1 MGRRNII
8 TSTVFVVGFF
18 VVLVVIGSLRTSTPS
33 SATVEADRK
42 PTTTTTTEPPPE
54 GVTVVRISNGVFRP
68 ANLRIDLDVIQT
80 VKWVNEDD
88 REYNLVSSNKE
99 FDVMLAPGEEF
110 EFDYSTV
117 EPGINRYNALIG
129 FQRIPGS
136 VDSRPAQ

>member
-1 MGRRNII
+1 LGRRNVI
-8 TSTVFVVGFF
+8 TSA
-18 VVLVVIGSLRTSTPS
+18 VLVVGLFAVLVVVGSLRTSTPS

-80 VKWVNEDD
+80 VKWINEDD
-88 REYNLVSSNKE
+88 REYNLVSSNEE
-99 FDVMLAPGEEF
+99 FDVVLAPGDEF

-117 EPGINRYNALIG
+117 EPAINRYNALVG

-136 VDSRPAQ
+136 VDSRPTQ